1 MFRSSSLRGARFRK
15 ILSEFVRQIRCQEN
29 LSTRS
34 FGNSP
39 ALRLNQHNGLFRLR
53 KGDRNYAVWRAAR
66 AGAGWEARAPHRQD
80 AYVPTR
86 CYCNSQIEI
95 RNSKFSVRLIDRYV
109 IRNFL
114 QVYLYCIAGFISIWL
129 IFDIS
134 DNIST
139 FIDEHISLL
148 LAVRYYATQVPQVFI
163 ILLPVSLLLALLFTL
178 GRMSRANEIVS
189 MLTAGVSLPRVLLPL
204 MGMGLLTVAASMALN
219 YSLAPHAELAR
230 KTLLE
235 QARARPAALI
245 EGQIFRNR
253 TDSRTWFVQN
263 FRHGGT
269 TFNNVQVLQQDA
281 NDNIVTN
288 YLAARAFYRPE
299 TKTWDLQNVKVVHY
313 DRSGNIINEQ
323 IYPSLKVEHWSET
336 PFRLGSANER
346 AEFLSVPELREYLHF
361 NADFPATLLAPFRTH
376 FQYRLALPW
385 TCLVVV
391 CIAAPLG
398 VGYSRRG
405 ILSSVAA
412 SVILVFSMNF
422 LTHLFLALGEGDRI
436 SPWVAA
442 WTPNLLFAAIGLYL
456 LYLRASNREAP
467 GFHLFTARRIVAR

>member
-1 MFRSSSLRGARFRK
+1 
-15 ILSEFVRQIRCQEN
+15 
-29 LSTRS
+29 
-34 FGNSP
+34 
-39 ALRLNQHNGLFRLR
+39 
-53 KGDRNYAVWRAAR
+53 
-66 AGAGWEARAPHRQD
+66 
-80 AYVPTR
+80 
-86 CYCNSQIEI
+86 
-95 RNSKFSVRLIDRYV
+95 VRLLDRYV
-109 IRNFL
+109 LRNFL

-139 FIDEHISLL
+139 FIEERIGLL

-178 GRMSRANEIVS
+178 GRMSRANEVVS
-189 MLTAGVSLPRVLLPL
+189 MLTAGISLPRVLVPL
-204 MGMGLLTVAASMALN
+204 IGMGLLTVAASMALN

-230 KTLLE
+230 KALLSE
-235 QARARPAALI
+235 ARARPSPMI

-253 TDSRTWFVQN
+253 TDDRTWFVQN
-263 FRHGGT
+263 FRHGSNS
-269 TFNNVQVLQQDA
+269 FNNVQVLQQDA

-288 YLAARAFYRPE
+288 YLATRAFYRPE
-299 TKTWDLQNVKVVHY
+299 AKAWELENARVVHY
-313 DRSGNIINEQ
+313 DHTGNIIDEQ
-323 IYPSLKVEHWSET
+323 IYPLLRVEHWSET

-346 AEFLSVPELREYLHF
+346 AEFLSLPELREYLHF
-361 NADFPATLLAPFRTH
+361 NADFPDALLAPFRTH

-398 VGYSRRG
+398 IGYSRRG
-405 ILSSVAA
+405 VLSSVAA
-412 SVILVFSMNF
+412 AVILVFSMNF

-436 SPWVAA
+436 SAWTAA
-442 WTPNLLFAAIGLYL
+442 WTPNLVFAAIGLYL

>member
-1 MFRSSSLRGARFRK
+1 
-15 ILSEFVRQIRCQEN
+15 
-29 LSTRS
+29 
-34 FGNSP
+34 
-39 ALRLNQHNGLFRLR
+39 
-53 KGDRNYAVWRAAR
+53 
-66 AGAGWEARAPHRQD
+66 
-80 AYVPTR
+80 
-86 CYCNSQIEI
+86 
-95 RNSKFSVRLIDRYV
+95 VRLLDRYI

-139 FIDEHISLL
+139 FIDERIGLL

-178 GRMSRANEIVS
+178 GRMSRANEVVS
-189 MLTAGVSLPRVLLPL
+189 MLTAGISLPRVLVPL
-204 MGMGLLTVAASMALN
+204 IGMGLLTVAASMALN

-230 KTLLE
+230 KALLSE
-235 QARARPAALI
+235 ARARPATLI

-253 TDSRTWFVQN
+253 TDDRTWFVQN
-263 FRHGGT
+263 FRHGSNS
-269 TFNNVQVLQQDA
+269 FNNVQVLQQDA
-281 NDNIVTN
+281 NDDIVTN
-288 YLAARAFYRPE
+288 YLATRAFYRPE
-299 TKTWDLQNVKVVHY
+299 AKAWELENARVVHY
-313 DRSGNIINEQ
+313 DHTGNIIDEQ
-323 IYPSLKVEHWSET
+323 IYPSLRVEHWSET

-346 AEFLSVPELREYLHF
+346 AEFLSLPELREYLHF
-361 NADFPATLLAPFRTH
+361 NADFPDTLLAPFRTH

-398 VGYSRRG
+398 IGYSRRG
-405 ILSSVAA
+405 VLSSVAA
-412 SVILVFSMNF
+412 AVILVFSMNF

-436 SPWVAA
+436 SAWTAA
-442 WTPNLLFAAIGLYL
+442 WTPNLVFAAIGLYL